1 MAKDASKA
9 DLKRRTAKEA
19 ARVTGGVAT
28 MNSGYKSGNV
38 IGSSKGRVTGSN
50 KIAIDYAVGNK
61 RWTKNK
67 KVYLAGDDRN
77 TATTADK
84 SATTKGRPRNRR
96 GINKNAKKRTY

>member
-9 DLKRRTAKEA
+9 DLKRRTAEEA
-19 ARVTGGVAT
+19 ARVTGGVRT
-28 MNSGYKSGNV
+28 YKSGNV

-84 SATTKGRPRNRR
+84 RATTKGRPRNRR
-96 GINKNAKKRTY
+96 GINKNAKKRT

>member
-9 DLKRRTAKEA
+9 DLKRRTAEEA

-28 MNSGYKSGNV
+28 MKSGYRNV

-84 SATTKGRPRNRR
+84 RATTKGRPRNRR
-96 GINKNAKKRTY
+96 GINKNAKKNTY